1 MKEVSASFLSND
13 DMMFNINKL
22 NNSDTDYI
30 HFDVMDNTFVNN
42 CFINIDEINSLIKL
56 CNKKIDIH
64 LMVNDV
70 LKYADILDSS
80 KVSFLTIHFEIG
92 NTKEIITKLKDKG
105 FKVGLAINP
114 DTDISC
120 IIPYLKDIDLVLVM
134 SVIPGKSG
142 QTFIKSVVDK
152 IDYLN
157 KYRKSHNL
165 DYKISVDGGVCEEVL
180 PLIKDVDIVVSSSFI
195 LKDLN
200 NIDIIKNVKL

>member
-42 CFINIDEINSLIKL
+42 CFINIDEINNLINL
-56 CNKKIDIH
+56 STKKVDIH

-70 LKYADILDSS
+70 FKYVDVLDRS
-80 KVSFLTIHFEIG
+80 KVSFVTFHEEIG
-92 NTKEIITKLKDKG
+92 NTKEIITKLKDKR

-134 SVIPGKSG
+134 SVIPGQSG
-142 QTFIKSVVDK
+142 QTFIKSIVDK
-152 IDYLN
+152 ISYLS

-180 PLIKDVDIVVSSSFI
+180 PLIKDVDIVVSSSFV

-200 NIDIIKNVKL
+200 NIKKIKTA